1 MAIASFSEIRA
12 AGLKISQRNSEHA
25 NLFCILERIGCGDP
39 HQLFT
44 FFLVLLQSLLPFR
57 LCRIPLLQENLCCA
71 RLTVSE
77 LRNVCVC
84 ERRRQRRQTRPASMT
99 RVEICSLVGEGG
111 KPCRADVDSRT
122 SSGLLAISVGERSN
136 AASLAGHPR
145 DLSSVIFCFLNAFLR
160 FFRVRTK
167 VMALCG

>member
-12 AGLKISQRNSEHA
+12 AGLKISQKNSEHA
-25 NLFCILERIGCGDP
+25 NLFCILQRTGCGDP

-99 RVEICSLVGEGG
+99 RVEICSLVGEG
-111 KPCRADVDSRT
+111 PSRGG
-122 SSGLLAISVGERSN
+122 SPGGSAEGAIRRGRQMM
-136 AASLAGHPR
+136 AFCASKFPG
-145 DLSSVIFCFLNAFLR
+145 FLEH
-160 FFRVRTK
+160 
-167 VMALCG
+167 